1 MGDYYITETTQNY
14 RYNLKLIQ
22 SISPRQNKPAMSI
35 ALPGMS
41 ATSNI
46 LMQLQGMERTY
57 DITFYLYNDGTDKS
71 EGTAPSGDFPN
82 GVKTV
87 EEQMKWLMD
96 YIHYYS
102 TDAKWKI
109 YGDIFPS
116 TGLDCQIIDI
126 SFQDDANT
134 PLHTQATIRITVGQG
149 I

>member
-1 MGDYYITETTQNY
+1 MGDYYITETTKNY

-22 SISPRQNKPAMSI
+22 SINPRQTKPATSI

-57 DITFYLYNDGTDKS
+57 DITFYLYNDSTDKS

-82 GVKTV
+82 GVKTIA
-87 EEQMKWLMD
+87 EQEDWLLN

-102 TDAKWKI
+102 INAKWKI

-116 TGLDCQIIDI
+116 TGLVCQLIDVY
-126 SFQDDANT
+126 FNEDANT
-134 PLHTQATIRITVGQG
+134 PLHTQATIRITVGSG